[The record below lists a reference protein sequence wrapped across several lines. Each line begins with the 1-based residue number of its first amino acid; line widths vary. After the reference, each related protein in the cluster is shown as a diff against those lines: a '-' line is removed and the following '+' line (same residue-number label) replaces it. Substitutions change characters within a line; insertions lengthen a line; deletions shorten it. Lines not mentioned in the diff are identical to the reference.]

1 MLINANDIK
10 FNPDIK
16 YNIFCILELDFYHS
30 LNTKPAFM
38 KSLIQFFEES
48 VDKFSNN
55 VYLWE
60 KPNEKY
66 EGTTY
71 GEARKQVYEF
81 AAGLISAG
89 IKKGD
94 RISLISEGRNN
105 WVIGELGVLYTGAT
119 NVPLSVK
126 LNPDEIKFRIN
137 HSESRMVLV
146 SSIQAQ
152 KLKEV
157 IHECP
162 TIEKIIH
169 YDTQEEYAP
178 NEIHFNE
185 LRKAGR
191 EWLEIPENM
200 KKFEEIYKSITPS
213 DFANICYTS
222 GTTADPKGIILTH
235 GNYVSNVYQ
244 AYSLMDIPP
253 FYKTLIML
261 PWDHSFGHTGGIFA
275 FMGRGASIASVKTG
289 KTPMETLRNLPSCM
303 KEIKPNL
310 LLSVPALAKNFRKN
324 IEKGIKEKGRLTEI
338 LFNHALDFAYS
349 YNKEGW
355 NKGKGLQKLKKPLLD
370 LYDRILF
377 SKIRDVFGG
386 ELDYFVGGGA
396 LLEIELQRF
405 FYALGIPMYQGY
417 GLTEASPVISSNS
430 KNRHKLGSSG
440 VLVNNMDLKICD
452 DEGNELPAGQK
463 GEIVIRGGNVMHG
476 YWKNDKAT
484 AETIKDGW
492 LYSGD
497 MGYMSE
503 DGFLY
508 VLGRFKSLLI
518 ADDGEKFSPEGI
530 EEAITEQSKYIDQC
544 MLYNNQKPY
553 TVSLVVPNQHSLKL
567 YLEEKGLSA
576 DSEDGKR
583 AVLTLIE
590 SEVNEYRTNGKY
602 GQMFPQRWLPVA
614 ISVMEQSWTEENGLM
629 NSTMKIVRG
638 KITDKYQEI
647 IDYLYTPDAKAV
659 TNERNIEEVEKMKL
673 G

>member
-1 MLINANDIK
+1 
-10 FNPDIK
+10 
-16 YNIFCILELDFYHS
+16 
-30 LNTKPAFM
+30 M

-48 VDKFSNN
+48 VEKFSNN

-60 KPNEKY
+60 KPNDKY

-81 AAGLISAG
+81 AAGLISSG

-105 WVIGELGVLYTGAT
+105 WVIGELGILYAGAT

-137 HSESRMVLV
+137 HSESRMILV

-152 KLKEV
+152 KLKE
-157 IHECP
+157 IINECP
-162 TIEKIIH
+162 AIEKIIH
-169 YDTQEEYAP
+169 FDTQEEYEQ

-185 LRKAGR
+185 MRKTGR
-191 EWLEIPENM
+191 EWLESPANM
-200 KKFEEIYKSITPS
+200 KKFEKLYRNITPA

-244 AYSLMDIPP
+244 AYSLIDIPP

-261 PWDHSFGHTGGIFA
+261 PWDHSFGHTCGIFA
-275 FMGRGASIASVKTG
+275 FMGKGASIASVKTG
-289 KTPMETLRNLPSCM
+289 KTPMETLRNLPACM

-310 LLSVPALAKNFRKN
+310 LMSVPALAKNFRRN
-324 IEKGIKEKGRLTEI
+324 IEKGIKEKGKVTEA
-338 LFNHALDFAYS
+338 LFNHAIKISYS

-355 NKGKGLQKLKKPLLD
+355 NKGRGLQKLKKPLLN
-370 LYDRILF
+370 LYDKILF
-377 SKIRDVFGG
+377 SKIREVFGG

-405 FYALGIPMYQGY
+405 FYALGVPIYQGY
-417 GLTEASPVISSNS
+417 GLTEASPVISSNAKS
-430 KNRHKLGSSG
+430 RHKLGSSG
-440 VLVNNMDLKICD
+440 VLVNNMDLRICD
-452 DEGNELPAGQK
+452 DDGNELPVGQK

-476 YWKNDKAT
+476 YWKNDKTT

-492 LYSGD
+492 LYTGD

-508 VLGRFKSLLI
+508 VAGRFKSLLI

-530 EEAITEQSKYIDQC
+530 EEALTEQSKFLDQC

-553 TVSLVVPNQHSLKL
+553 TVALVVPNQHSLKL
-567 YLEEKGLSA
+567 FLEEKGLSA
-576 DSEDGKR
+576 DSEEGKR
-583 AVLTLIE
+583 TVLTLIE
-590 SEVNEYRTNGKY
+590 SEVNEYRTNGKF
-602 GQMFPQRWLPVA
+602 GNMFPQRWLPVA
-614 ISVMEQSWTEENGLM
+614 IAVLEQSWTEENGFM
-629 NSTMKIVRG
+629 NSTLKIVRG
-638 KITDKYQEI
+638 KITDNYQEL
-647 IDYLYTPDAKAV
+647 IDYLYTPDAKAI

>member
-1 MLINANDIK
+1 
-10 FNPDIK
+10 
-16 YNIFCILELDFYHS
+16 
-30 LNTKPAFM
+30 M
-38 KSLIQFFEES
+38 KSLIQFFEECTE
-48 VDKFSNN
+48 KFSSN

-60 KPNEKY
+60 KPQDKY

-71 GEARKQVYEF
+71 QEANKQVHEF
-81 AAGLISAG
+81 AAGLISLG
-89 IKKGD
+89 IEKGD

-126 LNPDEIKFRIN
+126 LNPDEIGFRIN
-137 HSESRMVLV
+137 HSESKMVMT

-152 KLKEV
+152 KIKE
-157 IHECP
+157 IINDCP

-169 YDTQEEYAP
+169 FETQEEYKP

-185 LRKAGR
+185 VRKIGR
-191 EWLEIPENM
+191 EWLDVPENLS
-200 KKFEEIYKSITPS
+200 KFEEIYKSITPS

-235 GNYVSNVYQ
+235 GNYVTNVYQ
-244 AYSLMDIPP
+244 AYSLIDIPP
-253 FYKTLIML
+253 FYKTLVML
-261 PWDHSFGHTGGIFA
+261 PWDHSFGHTCGIYA
-275 FMGRGASIASVKTG
+275 FMGKGASIASVKTG

-310 LLSVPALAKNFRKN
+310 LMSVPALAKNFRKN
-324 IEKGIKEKGRLTEI
+324 IEKGIKEKGKFTEL
-338 LFNHALDFAYS
+338 LFNHALKVAYS

-355 NKGKGLQKLKKPLLD
+355 NKGKGLQKLKKPLVD
-370 LYDRILF
+370 LYDKILF
-377 SKIRDVFGG
+377 SKIREVFGG
-386 ELDYFVGGGA
+386 ELDYFIGGGA

-430 KNRHKLGSSG
+430 KSRHKLGSSG

-452 DEGNELPAGQK
+452 DDGNELPVGQK

-476 YWKNDKAT
+476 YWKNEKAT
-484 AETIKDGW
+484 KEAIRDGW
-492 LYSGD
+492 LYTGD
-497 MGYMSE
+497 MGYISE

-530 EEAITEQSKYIDQC
+530 EEAMSEQSKYIDQC

-553 TVSLVVPNQHSLKL
+553 TVALVVPNQHSLKL
-567 YLEEKGLSA
+567 YLEEKGLTA

-583 AVLTLIE
+583 AILTLIE
-590 SEVNEYRTNGKY
+590 NEVNEYRAGGKY

-614 ISVMEQSWTEENGLM
+614 IAVLDESWTEENGLM

-638 KITDKYQEI
+638 KIMDKYQEI
-647 IDYLYTPDAKAV
+647 IDYLYTLEAKV
-659 TNERNIEEVEKMKL
+659 ITNERNLEEVEKMKL

>member
-1 MLINANDIK
+1 
-10 FNPDIK
+10 
-16 YNIFCILELDFYHS
+16 
-30 LNTKPAFM
+30 M

-476 YWKNDKAT
+476 YWKNEKAT